1 MGPIPPTRRPGPR
14 VGNLDSTWSEWLSR
28 WVEMGEAPK
37 VPVLVAD
44 DHALVRDALAAFLG
58 GIEDIEV
65 VGLARDGQEAVELAL
80 QHRPRVVVMDVSM
93 PRMDGVEATRQILHS
108 LPDTRVVILT
118 GHADRERAD
127 AAMRAG
133 AVAYV
138 LKDRDA
144 NEIFDAILR
153 AAETTW

>member
-1 MGPIPPTRRPGPR
+1 MSAKI
-14 VGNLDSTWSEWLSR
+14 
-28 WVEMGEAPK
+28 
-37 VPVLVAD
+37 PVLVAD
-44 DHALVRDALAAFLG
+44 DHGLVRDALCAFLN
-58 GIEDIEV
+58 GIDDLEV
-65 VGLARDGQEAVELAL
+65 VGKAKDGEEAVALAL
-80 QHRPRVVVMDVSM
+80 ETRPQVVVMDVSM
-93 PRMDGVEATRQILHS
+93 PKMDGVEATRHILHK

-118 GHADRERAD
+118 AHHDRERAE

-144 NEIFDAILR
+144 QEIFDAILT